1 MEKIIYLIEL
11 GDETGFD
18 SLKSIV
24 SGDIATAVSA
34 AGGKLASLHMADL
47 EDFIR
52 KECPPTRQLGNV
64 GIISA
69 VLSLWVPSAHLAEPV
84 TEKLEA
90 LSRSVHAYLV
100 AEAVW
105 QEDEQA
111 AFDGEPR
118 TGVNFVSCINRN
130 PSLDDAAF
138 YRHWD
143 EHSVDS
149 ASLHPLRQAYTRHTV
164 VRPLTQGAPGFDGI
178 VFEQFPSLEVF
189 ADDQRFFD
197 VEVAQ
202 RTAEHTMQM
211 IDFESIIS
219 NGFTVHYYG
228 ALR

>member
-1 MEKIIYLIEL
+1 MEKIIYLIGL
-11 GDETGFD
+11 KDDTGLD
-18 SLKSIV
+18 TLKGKV
-24 SGDIATAVSA
+24 SGSIATTVEV
-34 AGGKLASLHMADL
+34 AGGKVATLHTADL
-47 EDFIR
+47 EDFIS
-52 KECPPTRQLGNV
+52 EQCPSRQLGDVSSINA
-64 GIISA
+64 I
-69 VLSLWVPSAHLAEPV
+69 LSLWLPSAHLAEPI
-84 TEKLEA
+84 TEGLQA
-90 LSRSVHAYLV
+90 LSRKLHAYLV

-111 AFDGEPR
+111 SEGGGLVRP
-118 TGVNFVSCINRN
+118 GVNFVSCLNRN

-138 YRHWD
+138 YRYWD

-164 VRPLTQGAPGFDGI
+164 VRPLTKGTPRLDGI

-202 RTAEHTMQM
+202 RTAVHTMEM
-211 IDFESIIS
+211 IEFESLVT
-219 NGFTVHYYG
+219 NGFTVHHYG